1 MLKICYCVLI
11 TQKIKMFN
19 KNREKI
25 DKLEQMICVLII
37 MNRNLESEIQNVRE
51 ERKKMRELVN
61 KLEALS
67 NSEKVQRE
75 TYI

>member
-1 MLKICYCVLI
+1 MVKICYCDLI
-11 TQKIKMFN
+11 TQQIKMFN

-37 MNRNLESEIQNVRE
+37 MNRNLESEIQSVRE
-51 ERKKMRELVN
+51 ERRKMRELVN

>member
-1 MLKICYCVLI
+1 
-11 TQKIKMFN
+11 MFN

>member
-1 MLKICYCVLI
+1 
-11 TQKIKMFN
+11 MFN

-37 MNRNLESEIQNVRE
+37 MNRNLESEIQSVRE
-51 ERKKMRELVN
+51 ERRKMRELVN

-67 NSEKVQRE
+67 NSEKVQRV

>member
-1 MLKICYCVLI
+1 MVKICYCDLI
-11 TQKIKMFN
+11 TQQIKMFN

>member
-1 MLKICYCVLI
+1 
-11 TQKIKMFN
+11 MFN

-37 MNRNLESEIQNVRE
+37 MNRNLESEIQSVRE
-51 ERKKMRELVN
+51 ERRKMRELVN